1 MKKKYDIL
9 AIDDEQVVLD
19 SIVKLC
25 SADDFKVDPVMD
37 ANKGL
42 HNLKN
47 NEYRL
52 IICDIMMPEMDGFQF
67 LSHIYKNRINTP
79 AIITTGFSNVENAV
93 NSLAQGAIDFL
104 PKPFTIDEL
113 LSVVYR
119 GLNYGKIINSSEK
132 MDTDAKEVSSK
143 TKYVSCPAEYLS
155 LGYSS
160 WAVLEKTGSVKVGVT
175 DLFLKTI
182 TSIENIEFFNMDEE
196 IIQGNTCAHA
206 ITDDQ
211 MVHQIM
217 SPITGRIV
225 KINSDLKVDI
235 NTIVKDPYF
244 NGWLYTI
251 IPSDLE
257 YEIKRLTDN
266 LMESK

>member
-79 AIITTGFSNVENAV
+79 AIITTGFSTVENAV
-93 NSLAQGAIDFL
+93 NSLAQGAINF
-104 PKPFTIDEL
+104 
-113 LSVVYR
+113 
-119 GLNYGKIINSSEK
+119 NNSSGNWRHNLVNHLVICNS
-132 MDTDAKEVSSK
+132 MCTGI
-143 TKYVSCPAEYLS
+143 S
-155 LGYSS
+155 LYYFFIHIKK
-160 WAVLEKTGSVKVGVT
+160 L
-175 DLFLKTI
+175 
-182 TSIENIEFFNMDEE
+182 NIFNRS
-196 IIQGNTCAHA
+196 NC
-206 ITDDQ
+206 
-211 MVHQIM
+211 
-217 SPITGRIV
+217 
-225 KINSDLKVDI
+225 L
-235 NTIVKDPYF
+235 
-244 NGWLYTI
+244 
-251 IPSDLE
+251 
-257 YEIKRLTDN
+257 
-266 LMESK
+266 

>member
-1 MKKKYDIL
+1 M
-9 AIDDEQVVLD
+9 
-19 SIVKLC
+19 
-25 SADDFKVDPVMD
+25 
-37 ANKGL
+37 
-42 HNLKN
+42 
-47 NEYRL
+47 
-52 IICDIMMPEMDGFQF
+52 
-67 LSHIYKNRINTP
+67 
-79 AIITTGFSNVENAV
+79 
-93 NSLAQGAIDFL
+93 
-104 PKPFTIDEL
+104 
-113 LSVVYR
+113 
-119 GLNYGKIINSSEK
+119 
-132 MDTDAKEVSSK
+132 
-143 TKYVSCPAEYLS
+143 
-155 LGYSS
+155 
-160 WAVLEKTGSVKVGVT
+160 GVT

-225 KINSDLKVDI
+225 KINNDLKVDI